1 MKKKPRLEA
10 GFVLFDVVYHDGS
23 RTSYRK
29 VPAAQFG
36 AFDDIRAADDIKAAK
51 AFIEQQDRNIA
62 ERSGV
67 QRGPIKAVLRSTKQ

>member
-10 GFVLFDVVYHDGS
+10 GFVLFDVLYQDGT

-29 VPAAQFG
+29 VPAAQLDE
-36 AFDDIRAADDIKAAK
+36 FDDIKVAK
-51 AFIEQQDRNIA
+51 AFIEQQDRSIA

-67 QRGPIKAVLRSTKQ
+67 QKGPIKAVLRSTKQ